1 MAWLNVSWL
10 KKCQEFPDIIIS
22 LLQNKILFVLIL
34 LNLIF
39 EEEEQLE
46 RLLNIIKLQYL
57 RRRKREIS
65 ININNKQNAKL
76 SQILKLT
83 N

>member
-34 LNLIF
+34 LDLIF